1 MEGVE
6 ARYMEVGEVDDDY
19 VTEASAVIFGS
30 PTYMGTCS
38 WQLKKYLDSQP
49 TGLANKL
56 GGVFASQNWPGGG
69 GGRELARWGR
79 RKFRG
84 NDHDRS
90 YAGARHAHLLRWDG
104 QRTALSPLRR
114 SLPQGS
120 RRRALSRKVPEIGPE
135 HRDQSQAAFRRSVE
149 L

>member
-56 GGVFASQNWPGGG
+56 GGVFAS
-69 GGRELARWGR
+69 
-79 RKFRG
+79 
-84 NDHDRS
+84 S